1 MEVRSKYESPLV
13 LEKIEIVES
22 TFRKK
27 DEPIDGLELGVQVE
41 RSLKKKADGLFEVL
55 LETTVSDEDEK
66 VFVNVKGR
74 AIFST
79 QQENMNI
86 LGKNTIAIMFPY
98 IRSYISI
105 ITTQPGMNPIVL
117 PAMNIVAMVNDQKNK
132 ITSSHLS

>member
-1 MEVRSKYESPLV
+1 MEVKSKYESPLV

-22 TFRKK
+22 IFRKK
-27 DEPIDGLELGVQVE
+27 DEQMDGLELGVQVE
-41 RSLKKKADGLFEVL
+41 HSLKKISDDVFEVL

-79 QQENMNI
+79 QQENMDI
-86 LGKNTIAIMFPY
+86 LEKNTIAIMFPY

-117 PAMNIVAMVNDQKNK
+117 PAMNIVAMINDQKE
-132 ITSSHLS
+132 

>member
-13 LEKIEIVES
+13 LNKIEIVES

-27 DEPIDGLELGVQVE
+27 DEPMDSLELGVQVE
-41 RSLKKKADGLFEVL
+41 HSMKKVSDDVFEVL
-55 LETTVSDEDEK
+55 LETTVSDEGEK

-79 QQENMNI
+79 QQENMDI
-86 LGKNTIAIMFPY
+86 LEKNTIAIMFPY

-117 PAMNIVAMVNDQKNK
+117 PAMNIVAMINDQKK
-132 ITSSHLS
+132 

>member
-1 MEVRSKYESPLV
+1 M

-27 DEPIDGLELGVQVE
+27 DDPMDSLELGVQVE
-41 RSLKKKADGLFEVL
+41 RNIKKISDDVFEVL
-55 LETTVSDEDEK
+55 LETTVSDENET

-74 AIFST
+74 AIFIT
-79 QQENMNI
+79 EQKNMDI
-86 LGKNTIAIMFPY
+86 LEKNTIAIMFPY

-117 PAMNIVAMVNDQKNK
+117 PAMNIVAMVNDQRR
-132 ITSSHLS
+132 

>member
-27 DEPIDGLELGVQVE
+27 DEPMDGLELGVQVD
-41 RSLKKKADGLFEVL
+41 RSLKKMPDDNFEVL
-55 LETTVSDEDEK
+55 LETTVCDEEEK

-74 AIFST
+74 GIFST
-79 QQENMNI
+79 QQENMDI
-86 LGKNTIAIMFPY
+86 LEKNTIAIMFPY

-117 PAMNIVAMVNDQKNK
+117 PAMNIVAMVNDQKK
-132 ITSSHLS
+132 

>member
-27 DEPIDGLELGVQVE
+27 DTSVEGIELGVQVE
-41 RSLKKKADGLFEVL
+41 RSLKQISDDIYEVL
-55 LETTVSDEDEK
+55 QETIVSDEEEM

-79 QQENMNI
+79 ELKNMDI
-86 LGKNTIAIMFPY
+86 LEKNTIAIGLTV
-98 IRSYISI
+98 IR
-105 ITTQPGMNPIVL
+105 N
-117 PAMNIVAMVNDQKNK
+117 
-132 ITSSHLS
+132 